1 MKKVF
6 ALTLTILLLL
16 SAFTFV
22 PFADD
27 DETELPKAVTL
38 MGTEDLPPI
47 SNQGSVG
54 CCGSSSITYMQFTNA
69 VSRYLRTNYPEM
81 AINPSSGEFS
91 EIFSPKWTYD
101 FGGSGT
107 AWVYNVLMEHGAL
120 TMDKTMFGVKKLP
133 NEKPYRVDDPKKPNA
148 FLESAVRWDISEGQM
163 EEALNIRLKN
173 FEQIWIRKNTFSNEN
188 GKINLTQTEVGKNL
202 LEKIKAAVNEGNV
215 VVTGGFSSSW
225 TYVDQITG
233 KGTLAQSFAETALVC
248 GRGSMSGGHQL
259 AIVGYDDEITCRYQG
274 QTLKGAFQVA
284 NSWGTGWGNDGCVWL
299 MYDALNEESEF
310 AELNFSDRVYP
321 IDQFCFVDWKTDI
334 EVGLPSLYVEIEVSA
349 KDREAV
355 SAMLTTKSAD
365 NKVKSYIPYLF
376 KNSKYHGKYQ
386 LDGLNYIYM
395 TFDGTTDGDASK
407 AIFSLDYRDLLDA
420 ETVATD
426 QFGVTITT
434 KEEGVI
440 LHSLK
445 LKNNKGEVIAEV
457 ALSEEGQTLQSST
470 SLWFDKSLC
479 NVTIPASDGST
490 GLQMEEVNALY
501 AKDSEI
507 TLDYTLIEGYTDE
520 NMKVTISDGTKETE
534 IQRSAD
540 GVFRIPVKSSLTV
553 KVEGVEQAAEPT
565 PTPTPTPTQT
575 PTISPTPTPDS
586 TPASTEASS
595 SSSVQT
601 PGEEDKGVSPVIFI
615 VLGAAVAIGVAVA
628 VVLAVKKKKK

>member
-1 MKKVF
+1 M
-6 ALTLTILLLL
+6 
-16 SAFTFV
+16 
-22 PFADD
+22 
-27 DETELPKAVTL
+27 
-38 MGTEDLPPI
+38 
-47 SNQGSVG
+47 
-54 CCGSSSITYMQFTNA
+54 
-69 VSRYLRTNYPEM
+69 
-81 AINPSSGEFS
+81 
-91 EIFSPKWTYD
+91 
-101 FGGSGT
+101 
-107 AWVYNVLMEHGAL
+107 
-120 TMDKTMFGVKKLP
+120 
-133 NEKPYRVDDPKKPNA
+133 
-148 FLESAVRWDISEGQM
+148 
-163 EEALNIRLKN
+163 
-173 FEQIWIRKNTFSNEN
+173 
-188 GKINLTQTEVGKNL
+188 
-202 LEKIKAAVNEGNV
+202 
-215 VVTGGFSSSW
+215 
-225 TYVDQITG
+225 
-233 KGTLAQSFAETALVC
+233 
-248 GRGSMSGGHQL
+248 
-259 AIVGYDDEITCRYQG
+259 
-274 QTLKGAFQVA
+274 
-284 NSWGTGWGNDGCVWL
+284 
-299 MYDALNEESEF
+299 
-310 AELNFSDRVYP
+310 
-321 IDQFCFVDWKTDI
+321 DWKTDI